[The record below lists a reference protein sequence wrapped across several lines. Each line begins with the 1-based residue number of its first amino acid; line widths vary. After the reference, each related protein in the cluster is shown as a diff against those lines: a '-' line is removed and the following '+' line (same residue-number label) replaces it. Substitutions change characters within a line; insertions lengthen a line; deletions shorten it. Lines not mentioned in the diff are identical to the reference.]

1 MAAIAAHEGL
11 YAMNLDHKVAY
22 LNAEIRGFSMD
33 MLLTSEFDIVPI
45 GAQSQTLPTLW
56 WEDRSWAFID
66 AFTAPSY
73 SIRRLV

>member
-45 GAQSQTLPTLW
+45 GAQSQTLPTL
-56 WEDRSWAFID
+56 
-66 AFTAPSY
+66 
-73 SIRRLV
+73 